1 MQKVDEPQ
9 STHSSPAELFDQ
21 KFALDQHAIVAFTD
35 VRGTI
40 TYVNDKFCTI
50 SQYSRDELIGQ
61 NHRILNSSHHP
72 PGFFREMYRAVA
84 NGQTWHGEIKNRA
97 KDGSFYWVD
106 TTVVPTLNAEGK
118 PNRYVAIRA
127 DITERK
133 RLEEA
138 LKESIAI
145 TEASLK
151 ELSDQKF
158 ALDQHAIVAL
168 TDVQGTITNVNDKFC
183 TISQYSRDEL
193 IGQNHRILNSGHHP
207 RGFFRDMYQ
216 TIANGQVWHG
226 EIKNR
231 AKDGSFYWVDT
242 TIVPLTGENGKPRQY
257 IAIRAD
263 ISVRKQAEEATRQA
277 KVEAEEANN
286 AKSYFLANMSHEIR
300 TPMNAIMGMTYLA
313 LRADPAPEQRRYL
326 GKISSAADSL
336 LTIINDILDISK
348 LEAGKMELESVPF
361 SLDLL
366 LSDINDIVIHAAK
379 QKNLDI
385 AFSTEQEVP
394 QYLIGDPL
402 RLKQIL
408 INLVNN
414 AIKFTQAGKVFLNV
428 SAEEVTGNLTHLSFS
443 VSDTGVG
450 MTAEQISRLF
460 QPFNQAD
467 VSHTRKFGGTGLG
480 LAISKELCH
489 LMKGAL
495 TVESAPDKGTTFIL
509 KVELGISSKA
519 VPRRGTDTRRHSILV
534 ADDNPGD
541 RDTLY
546 AMLTAK
552 GFATKA
558 VSSGEEAL
566 FALSLTADSRDPFDL
581 VLMDWRMPGINGIEA
596 ARQIKSH
603 SEWPRIP
610 AIVIVTALDRQEVM
624 RDASDAGLD
633 GFLIKPVKESVLVD
647 TIADIFDREVGVRSG
662 TSAGGSRRGS
672 SDGSERLV
680 GRHVLLVEDI
690 EVNRDL
696 VGELLGDLGISVT
709 MAVNGRE
716 GVEQALAGRFDLVLM
731 DIQMPIMDGLAA
743 TRSIRADRRFST
755 MPIIAMT
762 AHAMTGDRNQ
772 SLDAGMNDHLTK
784 PINPDRLTEA
794 LLRWMPVRPAQSVTP
809 NVVTTWSAPQG

>member
-1 MQKVDEPQ
+1 MQKVDGPQ

-207 RGFFRDMYQ
+207 LGFFRDMYQ

-277 KVEAEEANN
+277 KV
-286 AKSYFLANMSHEIR
+286 R
-300 TPMNAIMGMTYLA
+300 
-313 LRADPAPEQRRYL
+313 
-326 GKISSAADSL
+326 
-336 LTIINDILDISK
+336 
-348 LEAGKMELESVPF
+348 
-361 SLDLL
+361 
-366 LSDINDIVIHAAK
+366 
-379 QKNLDI
+379 
-385 AFSTEQEVP
+385 
-394 QYLIGDPL
+394 
-402 RLKQIL
+402 
-408 INLVNN
+408 
-414 AIKFTQAGKVFLNV
+414 
-428 SAEEVTGNLTHLSFS
+428 
-443 VSDTGVG
+443 
-450 MTAEQISRLF
+450 
-460 QPFNQAD
+460 
-467 VSHTRKFGGTGLG
+467 
-480 LAISKELCH
+480 
-489 LMKGAL
+489 
-495 TVESAPDKGTTFIL
+495 
-509 KVELGISSKA
+509 
-519 VPRRGTDTRRHSILV
+519 PRRRTTPSRISW
-534 ADDNPGD
+534 
-541 RDTLY
+541 
-546 AMLTAK
+546 LT
-552 GFATKA
+552 
-558 VSSGEEAL
+558 
-566 FALSLTADSRDPFDL
+566 
-581 VLMDWRMPGINGIEA
+581 
-596 ARQIKSH
+596 
-603 SEWPRIP
+603 
-610 AIVIVTALDRQEVM
+610 
-624 RDASDAGLD
+624 
-633 GFLIKPVKESVLVD
+633 
-647 TIADIFDREVGVRSG
+647 
-662 TSAGGSRRGS
+662 
-672 SDGSERLV
+672 
-680 GRHVLLVEDI
+680 
-690 EVNRDL
+690 
-696 VGELLGDLGISVT
+696 
-709 MAVNGRE
+709 
-716 GVEQALAGRFDLVLM
+716 
-731 DIQMPIMDGLAA
+731 
-743 TRSIRADRRFST
+743 
-755 MPIIAMT
+755 
-762 AHAMTGDRNQ
+762 
-772 SLDAGMNDHLTK
+772 
-784 PINPDRLTEA
+784 
-794 LLRWMPVRPAQSVTP
+794 
-809 NVVTTWSAPQG
+809 